1 MKKIRKV
8 LLGLILVL
16 STFSIVIQSD
26 VMNVHA
32 LDYDQ
37 KITIIH
43 TNDVHSYV
51 DIEPYVKGYANKLE
65 ADGEDYTIISA
76 GDAFA
81 GTAFASMSN
90 GLDVAR
96 VMNAVGY
103 EMMTLGNHEF
113 AMSTEM
119 LGGIVSA
126 SNFPILGAN
135 AEDSLLAEIPEIG
148 DYVIKDYDGVKIAY
162 LGLTTTYNSDG
173 FATKTITAAEEMKAK
188 ASAEGA
194 TIFIAVAHLG
204 VKDSNY
210 ELTSY
215 YLAEQC
221 PWLTAII
228 DAHCHTAHENGLWH
242 NGVLIAETGEYGN
255 NIGSMEIY
263 LKDGV
268 VVDVTSSIIPVS
280 EAADYGIT
288 PDAEVQAIIDEV
300 NAKNNAIL
308 NEVMFT
314 TPVDLTGAR
323 AVIRKQETNLGNI
336 VSDAYLSASQGT
348 AVIGFAPGPTI
359 RQTLPAGD
367 VTYGDLLN
375 TLGSEQRLVAF
386 DMSGEEILKTMETS
400 LSTYPE
406 ENNSFQHIAGMKVQF
421 DPTKDA
427 GDRVYKI
434 ILDDGR
440 VLNASETYRVIT
452 REDMLIQFLSQ
463 DRIDTLDY
471 TVHGSVY
478 PDFIKYAKANVANF
492 KAEIAGRLEVVD
504 ADTMLES
511 DLVLKAEDFDIK
523 YEELSTLDEAKVL
536 ELANVNATLQ
546 PVSRIAQTLET
557 EGIEVS
563 VNADEL
569 ETILKTTKDGGNH
582 NITIYAQYKCESG
595 EIKRTSTTV
604 TVSVLK
610 EQIKKPSTPPS
621 TGDTTTTDTTKGS
634 GISTGDTTNL
644 LLIMMLLGL
653 SGGYFFYIRNRYN

>member
-8 LLGLILVL
+8 LLGLVLVL
-16 STFSIVIQSD
+16 STFSIVFQGD
-26 VMNVHA
+26 VTNAHA

-51 DIEPYVKGYANKLE
+51 DVEPYVKGYANKLE
-65 ADGEDYTIISA
+65 AAGEDYTIISA

-81 GTAFASMSN
+81 GTAFASMSD

-113 AMSTEM
+113 AMSTEK
-119 LGGIVSA
+119 LGGIVED

-135 AEDSLLAEIPEIG
+135 AEDGLLTAIPEIG
-148 DYVIKDYDGVKIAY
+148 NYVIKEYDGVKIAY
-162 LGLTTTYNSDG
+162 LGLTTTYNADG
-173 FATKTITAAEEMKAK
+173 FSAKTIAAAEEMKEK
-188 ASAEGA
+188 ASTEGA

-204 VKDSNY
+204 VKDKNY
-210 ELTSY
+210 DVTSY
-215 YLAEQC
+215 NLADNC

-228 DAHCHTAHENGLWH
+228 DAHCHTLHENGIVH
-242 NGVLIAETGEYGN
+242 EGVLIAETGEYGA
-255 NIGSMEIY
+255 NIGVIEVY
-263 LKDGV
+263 LKDKA
-268 VVDVTSSIIPVS
+268 VVDITSSVIPVS
-280 EAADYGIT
+280 NAADYGIT
-288 PDAEVQAIIDEV
+288 PDAGVQAIIDEV

-336 VSDAYLSASQGT
+336 VSDAYLSASQGI
-348 AVIGFAPGPTI
+348 AIIGFAPGPTI

-421 DPTKDA
+421 DPSKEA
-427 GDRVYKI
+427 GSRVYKI

-440 VLNASETYRVIT
+440 VLNKDETYRVIT
-452 REDMLIQFLSQ
+452 REDMLLQFLSQ

-478 PDFIKYAKANVANF
+478 PDFIKYAKEHAVNF

-504 ADTMLES
+504 VNTIIESNVVLNADN
-511 DLVLKAEDFDIK
+511 FDIP
-523 YEELSTLDEAKVL
+523 YEELNTLDEVKVL
-536 ELANVNATLQ
+536 ELANVSVSLQ
-546 PVSRIAQTLET
+546 PVSRVAQTLEAD
-557 EGIEVS
+557 GIEVS
-563 VNADEL
+563 VDADEL
-569 ETILKTTKDGGNH
+569 DTILKTAKDGGKQNL
-582 NITIYAQYKCESG
+582 TIFAQYKCESG
-595 EIKRTSTTV
+595 EIKRASTTV

-610 EQIKKPSTPPS
+610 EQLKKPSTPPS
-621 TGDTTTTDTTKGS
+621 TNATKDS
-634 GISTGDTTNL
+634 GISAGDATSL
-644 LLIMMLLGL
+644 LLIISLLGM
-653 SGGYFFYIRNRYN
+653 SGAYLFYRSIRYSRIK